1 MTNSKLLLVCSLL
14 VKKVSCMNGNWK
26 KKIGFGG
33 QRQDNCLR
41 LVTITKCIPDCIG
54 FALLRCDWSRKLV
67 PFSQPIRCKIKA
79 KNDLVTRV
87 FPRSRQRGCF
97 YSEFSL
103 ALKSISS
110 LLIGCC
116 NYFSFSFTSVNRTTL
131 HNAKERDTNAIL
143 VYFRKPF
150 QNYFSSMRTLW

>member
-1 MTNSKLLLVCSLL
+1 MEIE
-14 VKKVSCMNGNWK
+14 
-26 KKIGFGG
+26 KKICVGG

-41 LVTITKCIPDCIG
+41 LVTITKFIPDCIG

-79 KNDLVTRV
+79 NNDLVTRV
-87 FPRSRQRGCF
+87 FPRSRQSGCF

-116 NYFSFSFTSVNRTTL
+116 NYFSFRFTSVNRTTL